1 MSYFKNVKS
10 FEDLKEQFKALARK
24 NHPDCG
30 GDAETMKAINS
41 EYDTLFAI
49 WKHRHNAT
57 AAEPTTETADSTRS
71 EFYTQNGWKGSK
83 HDWSQTTK
91 EVAAII
97 RAYVKETYPTYKFSV
112 RFSTAS
118 MCSEIHVELVNA
130 PMEIYKQ
137 FEELTDDEVFHVWQ
151 VAENNSWVEHF
162 DCLDNEHRKALKRA
176 YDEYSFLK
184 QYTEVVQTVINDVDR
199 EVKSYNYED
208 CDGMIDYFHVDF
220 YYFGVKLS
228 DKFKVVE
235 KTDRIKNRSILEKL
249 NTEKGHNRILRK
261 RLADSQK
268 ENAVLSDGY
277 VVEWCAHCENEN
289 VILWDL
295 EKYGRVAFCPV
306 CGQKMMLCNTCEGA
320 CDYDYGKDVCKEM

>member
-10 FEDLKEQFKALARK
+10 FEDLKEQFKTLARM

-41 EYDTLFAI
+41 EYDMLFAI
-49 WKHRHNAT
+49 WKHRHNET

-83 HDWSQTTK
+83 HDWNRSTK

-112 RFSTAS
+112 RFSSAS

-151 VAENNSWVEHF
+151 VAERNSWVEHF
-162 DCLDNEHRKALKRA
+162 DCLDNEHRGVLKRA
-176 YDEYSFLK
+176 YEEHRFLK
-184 QYTEVVQTVINDVDR
+184 QYTEVVQAVIDDVDH
-199 EVKSYNYED
+199 EVESYNYED

-220 YYFGVKLS
+220 YYFGVRLS

-235 KTDRIKNRSILEKL
+235 KTARIK
-249 NTEKGHNRILRK
+249 
-261 RLADSQK
+261 K
-268 ENAVLSDGY
+268 ENPAELLT
-277 VVEWCAHCENEN
+277 A
-289 VILWDL
+289 
-295 EKYGRVAFCPV
+295 
-306 CGQKMMLCNTCEGA
+306 
-320 CDYDYGKDVCKEM
+320 